1 MSKDTFELNEN
12 DAHQE
17 GRSHFLIRNGVGHL
31 GAADD
36 HRNAAKFSHLE
47 NKFRIKSIK
56 NGLNCNKKT

>member
-47 NKFRIKSIK
+47 TSL
-56 NGLNCNKKT
+56 G